1 MIGELTMYAVTHI
14 PMKRVPAGRTPIF
27 VGGGPNPAAWLT
39 DGTGDHIA
47 SRNPFYCELTALYWI
62 WKNDHTSRY
71 VSIEHYRRF
80 FLRAV
85 PFGLAGQE
93 YLLKLLRQ
101 GNIILTR
108 PVKWQVNVRQ
118 EYGISHCASDLQAV
132 ERAIEQLHPEYLPD
146 FQAVMEEHTI
156 SICNMTA
163 MPKPMFDDYCA
174 WLFRILFAAE
184 SSIRLEGRHPYQ
196 KRAYGFLGER
206 LLNVWVRHNGAKVC
220 RLPIY
225 FRGSTP
231 LSTLHRTAS
240 LYFDAMI

>member
-1 MIGELTMYAVTHI
+1 MGELTMYTVTHI
-14 PMKRVPAGRTPIF
+14 PMTRVPAGRTPIF
-27 VGGGPNPAAWLT
+27 VGGGQNPAGWLT

-80 FLRAV
+80 FLRPL
-85 PFGLAGQE
+85 PFALADQA

-101 GNIILTR
+101 GTIVVSR

-118 EYGISHCASDLQAV
+118 EYGASHCSDDLQAA
-132 ERAIEQLHPEYLPD
+132 EDAIRRLYPDYLPD
-146 FQAVMEEHTI
+146 FQAVMDQHTI

-163 MPKPMFDDYCA
+163 MPKSMLDAYCT
-174 WLFRILFAAE
+174 WLFSILFAAE
-184 SSIRLEGRHPYQ
+184 PAIRLDGRCSYQ

-206 LLNVWVRHNGAKVC
+206 LLNVWVRHNAPKVR
-220 RLPIY
+220 RLPIC
-225 FRGSTP
+225 FRGPSP
-231 LSTLHRTAS
+231 LSTLYHTAS
-240 LYFDAMI
+240 LYLHSVF